1 MCNVISGCL
10 REITEP
16 FPAKLFIK
24 WPYLSMICAKLIVKF
39 MYFFVSM
46 KLILTRKADA
56 FQKMAED
63 YYAMAVYNHALVID
77 KPYWSKKLK
86 KSLAV

>member
-1 MCNVISGCL
+1 
-10 REITEP
+10 
-16 FPAKLFIK
+16 
-24 WPYLSMICAKLIVKF
+24 
-39 MYFFVSM
+39 M

-77 KPYWSKKLK
+77 KPYCSKKLK
-86 KSLAV
+86 KNHWQCNFSITIKG